1 MQPIDTLKVLRQ
13 SNQPLPNFIKNPSHY
28 YKGITPFVS
37 QMSVKYTLRFTA
49 YETLKGETFSRNFL
63 AGIAAGFTE
72 SLFITPFELVKTNL
86 QTTNENRPTEVVK
99 NIIKLKGISGLY
111 RGFFSTFL
119 RQGINQTLNFSIYHH
134 FKTNYFN
141 NNTDSKPQNSK
152 IILSSLISSSI
163 GPILNNPFD
172 IVKTRY
178 MNPKYN
184 YKSISSAL
192 DCIIK
197 NEGFLHLFN
206 GLGLRLFRVSG
217 GQVIIF
223 TVVENLMHH
232 TKK

>member
-1 MQPIDTLKVLRQ
+1 MLYEKRKILFGSIAGITEALIMQPIDTLKVLRQ

-119 RQGINQTLNFSIYHH
+119 SLTFECSIWRRLVTSIS
-134 FKTNYFN
+134 FASPLPVLSPLASTVGCIKFRFF
-141 NNTDSKPQNSK
+141 SK
-152 IILSSLISSSI
+152 I
-163 GPILNNPFD
+163 
-172 IVKTRY
+172 
-178 MNPKYN
+178 
-184 YKSISSAL
+184 
-192 DCIIK
+192 
-197 NEGFLHLFN
+197 
-206 GLGLRLFRVSG
+206 
-217 GQVIIF
+217 
-223 TVVENLMHH
+223 
-232 TKK
+232 